1 MVKIDF
7 GDSWDKSMNSDVVI
21 IISSKDQL
29 GVYQEEVDIITGFDT
44 MPARILKAGEIFSYQ
59 SIGLDID
66 VFWIKAEEKAV
77 NLVKQI
83 RTTLKNYKNTNTDI
97 VVFFDEISEA
107 HILNALIGF
116 YLSDYDFASQKSS
129 LKPTNFNVF
138 GFSNSDEINT
148 LIEVAQKTA
157 FAQKFTMTLLDL
169 PPNIKNPN
177 YIVEKLKGF
186 DLPYTTLT
194 VLDEKLLKEQGCDA
208 VLAVG
213 QGSQYA
219 SFMTILNYNG
229 NNDKSQIDLALIGK
243 GVTFDTGGLSIKPS
257 TNMHYMKSDLGGAA
271 AVLGA
276 MHLIASLGL
285 KINVVA
291 ITPLVENAVDAASIR
306 PGDVIS
312 SYAGKTIE
320 IIDTDAE
327 GRLIL
332 ADALSYAI
340 KNFKPKTIVDAA
352 TLTGSCVA
360 TLGYAAGGLFSH
372 SNKLCLELTKAGEAV
387 AEKLWRLPL
396 WKEYEDHMF
405 SDVADIKNYS
415 GKPIAGAISAAK
427 FLEFFVEEHPRWA
440 HLDIAGVAFG
450 DTDLVKSKVASGFGV
465 RLLTEFAKNL
475 VQEN

>member
-1 MVKIDF
+1 MVNIEF
-7 GDSWDKSMNSDVVI
+7 GTNTSKSLDCNLVI
-21 IISSKDQL
+21 IISQKNQL
-29 GVYQEEVDIITGFDT
+29 GVFKDIVKDLSGFDT
-44 MPARILKAGEIFSYQ
+44 LPSKVLKAGESLSYR
-59 SIGLDID
+59 SEGLDKEVI
-66 VFWIKAEEKAV
+66 WITTDDQAT
-77 NLVKQI
+77 NLVKKV
-83 RTTLKNYKNTNTDI
+83 RTALKGYQNKDTKVA
-97 VVFFDEISEA
+97 VVLDEVSEV
-107 HILNALIGF
+107 HQLNALIGF
-116 YLSDYDFASQKSS
+116 YLGDYDFASQKSS
-129 LKPTNFNVF
+129 LKLTNFDVIVF
-138 GFSNSDEINT
+138 SSLIAIDSINEI
-148 LIEVAQKTA
+148 AQKTA
-157 FAQKFTMTLLDL
+157 LAQKFTMSLLDL

-194 VLDEKLLKEQGCDA
+194 ILDEKSLKEQGCDA

-213 QGSQYA
+213 QGSEYS

-229 NNDKSQIDLALIGK
+229 NNDKSEIDLALIGK
-243 GVTFDTGGLSIKPS
+243 GVTFDTGGISIKSS

-276 MHLIASLGL
+276 IHLIANLGL

-291 ITPLVENAVDAASIR
+291 ITPLVENAIDAGSIR
-306 PGDVIS
+306 PGDVIN

-340 KNFKPKTIVDAA
+340 KNFNPQTIVDAA

-360 TLGYAAGGLFSH
+360 TLGYAAGGMFSH
-372 SNKLCLELTKAGEAV
+372 SDDLCGELTKAGEATS
-387 AEKLWRLPL
+387 EKLWRLPL
-396 WKEYEDHMF
+396 WKEYEDHMY

-427 FLEFFVEEHPRWA
+427 FLEFFVEDHPRWA

-450 DTDLVKSKVASGFGV
+450 DTDLVKSKVASGYGV

-475 VQEN
+475 ILKN